1 MFEAYDDILYL
12 YEVSEIL
19 KVGTTQIYKLLRS
32 GALKGYKEG
41 KTGRYLRLH
50 WNIISVRKSIYSDHK
65 MTPSVYFTGSIFLKL

>member
-1 MFEAYDDILYL
+1 MFEAYDDILNL

-41 KTGRYLRLH
+41 KDWKIPKIALEYYIRQKINLLR
-50 WNIISVRKSIYSDHK
+50 
-65 MTPSVYFTGSIFLKL
+65 P